1 MQNSP
6 IRLGLIDLQ
15 DFEIPQS
22 VRFGGRHRLS
32 VHALA
37 GGRRIVERLGPDDD
51 EIEFQG
57 TFSGP
62 TAEARARAFDNLRL
76 SGEVV
81 WLTWESFRRQIIV
94 RRFIAEFHNPWWIPY
109 RISCVVAHQTHIGP
123 ADGTNTAAVLS
134 ADLSNA
140 MAAAAGST
148 ISLTSI
154 ETLLSTSN
162 ALTPGTA
169 YQTYAS
175 ATLGST
181 LAIINQQIDQQS
193 ASLIT
198 PTPSGMHMSDFGRS
212 YISTV
217 GCAASLATAINV
229 RSYVGRI
236 AVNIIGSGA

>member
-1 MQNSP
+1 LQNSP
-6 IRLGLIDLQ
+6 IRLGLFDLQ

-32 VHALA
+32 IHVLA

-76 SGEVV
+76 SGEIV
-81 WLTWESFRRQIIV
+81 WLTWDSFRRQIIV
-94 RRFIAEFHNPWWIPY
+94 SRFIAEFHNPWWIPY
-109 RISCVVAHQTHIGP
+109 KISCVVVYQTHNGP
-123 ADGTNTAAVLS
+123 VDGTNTAAILS

-140 MAAAAGST
+140 MSAAAGST
-148 ISLTSI
+148 ISLTPI
-154 ETLLSTSN
+154 EALLSTSN

-169 YQTYAS
+169 DQTNAI
-175 ATLGST
+175 AALGST
-181 LAIINQQIDQQS
+181 LAIIDQQIDQQS
-193 ASLIT
+193 ANLSS
-198 PTPSGMHMSDFGRS
+198 PTLSRTRMSDFGQS

-217 GCAASLATAINV
+217 GYAASLATAVNV

-236 AVNIIGSGA
+236 AVNIVGSSA

>member
-1 MQNSP
+1 
-6 IRLGLIDLQ
+6 
-15 DFEIPQS
+15 
-22 VRFGGRHRLS
+22 
-32 VHALA
+32 
-37 GGRRIVERLGPDDD
+37 
-51 EIEFQG
+51 
-57 TFSGP
+57 
-62 TAEARARAFDNLRL
+62 
-76 SGEVV
+76 
-81 WLTWESFRRQIIV
+81 
-94 RRFIAEFHNPWWIPY
+94 
-109 RISCVVAHQTHIGP
+109 
-123 ADGTNTAAVLS
+123 
-134 ADLSNA
+134 

-198 PTPSGMHMSDFGRS
+198 PTPSGMRMSDFGRS